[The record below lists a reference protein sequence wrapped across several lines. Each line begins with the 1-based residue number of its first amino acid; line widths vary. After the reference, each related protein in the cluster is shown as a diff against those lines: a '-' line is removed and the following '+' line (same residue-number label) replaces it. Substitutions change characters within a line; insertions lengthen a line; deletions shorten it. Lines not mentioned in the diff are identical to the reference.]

1 MLSGWDRQ
9 GDMKV
14 PGTLEAWDVSSGW
27 KDVGKTLENK
37 SATGWEFCTMGKL
50 GW

>member
-27 KDVGKTLENK
+27 KGIGKTLENK
-37 SATGWEFCTMGKL
+37 SAAGWEVCTMGKL